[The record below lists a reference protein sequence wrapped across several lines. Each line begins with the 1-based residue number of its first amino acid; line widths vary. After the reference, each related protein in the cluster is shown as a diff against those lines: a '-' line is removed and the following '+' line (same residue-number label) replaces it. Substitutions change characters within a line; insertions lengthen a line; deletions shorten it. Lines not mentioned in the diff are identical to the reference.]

1 MNRNLYEINFKVGRR
16 SMRWT
21 RFAVTAELAQS
32 EVLPVLADEY
42 DGKAKIVGIALT
54 SVQAEDAR

>member
-1 MNRNLYEINFKVGRR
+1 
-16 SMRWT
+16 MRWT